1 MSTLVLYL
9 ALFPI
14 LGCFSVLTV
23 IYFAGL
29 LRCMEKYGFIQM
41 LCNKGNTSYNYNC
54 MRATVVV
61 IQLNIFEKAE
71 LVYVKIN
78 SENSTF
84 HRFLQTP
91 DDDSYRQLQMLLF
104 VH

>member
-71 LVYVKIN
+71 LVYVKITKN
-78 SENSTF
+78 LTF

-91 DDDSYRQLQMLLF
+91 DNDSYRQLQMLLF